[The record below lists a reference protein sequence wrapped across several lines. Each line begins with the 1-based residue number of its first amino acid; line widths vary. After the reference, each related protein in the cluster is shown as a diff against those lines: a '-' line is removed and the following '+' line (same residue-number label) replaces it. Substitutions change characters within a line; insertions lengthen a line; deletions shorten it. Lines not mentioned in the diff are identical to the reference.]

1 MVKNVAGGSK
11 SKGFARKD
19 SIKKEGGLRT
29 SGDPAEVYAQV
40 LKILGGAEC
49 HVSTLDDVTLQCHIR
64 GKFRGR
70 GKRDNFLA
78 PGTWVLVGLHEWQ
91 KEPAPGKFATCDLL
105 EVYSEGDKSKLRNNV
120 TSVSWNRFVANDSKT
135 IGMSDSEDAE
145 GVSFI
150 DAKTQEFLEV
160 LDTHMA
166 QVQAGKTNIITTA
179 DGETVDVDDI

>member
-1 MVKNVAGGSK
+1 V
-11 SKGFARKD
+11 
-19 SIKKEGGLRT
+19 
-29 SGDPAEVYAQV
+29 
-40 LKILGGAEC
+40 
-49 HVSTLDDVTLQCHIR
+49 
-64 GKFRGR
+64 
-70 GKRDNFLA
+70 
-78 PGTWVLVGLHEWQ
+78 
-91 KEPAPGKFATCDLL
+91 
-105 EVYSEGDKSKLRNNV
+105 
-120 TSVSWNRFVANDSKT
+120 NDSKT

>member
-1 MVKNVAGGSK
+1 
-11 SKGFARKD
+11 
-19 SIKKEGGLRT
+19 L
-29 SGDPAEVYAQV
+29 
-40 LKILGGAEC
+40 L
-49 HVSTLDDVTLQCHIR
+49 CHIR

-70 GKRDNFLA
+70 GKRDNFIA

-91 KEPAPGKFATCDLL
+91 KDPAAGKFARCDLL
-105 EVYSEGDKSKLRNNV
+105 EVYSEGDKAKLRNSV
-120 TSVSWNRFVANDSKT
+120 TSVNWNRFVANDSKT
-135 IGMSDSEDAE
+135 IGMSESDDAE
-145 GVSFI
+145 GISFI